1 MLEIIKYPDE
11 RLRTKTEPVRV
22 VDDDSRRIVD
32 EMAEIMY
39 SAPGVGLAANQVGVH
54 KRIAV
59 IDVEYTDGD
68 PSLIVLINPEIIER
82 HGEVVWE
89 EGCLSF
95 PDVTE
100 EITRSERVRV
110 RALDKSGNT
119 FEVEADGLLA
129 VALQHEIDH
138 LDGVLLIDH
147 LSFLKR
153 KMIHRQLSKQKRAG

>member
-1 MLEIIKYPDE
+1 MLEIVKYPDE
-11 RLRTKTEPVRV
+11 RLRNKTEPVGV
-22 VDDDSRRIVD
+22 VDDDTRRIVD

-39 SAPGVGLAANQVGVH
+39 SAPGIGLAANQVGVL

-68 PSLIVLINPEIIER
+68 PSLIVLINPEIVER
-82 HGEVVWE
+82 QGEIIWE

-100 EITRSERVRV
+100 EITRFESVRV
-110 RALDKSGNT
+110 RALNRIGNT

-129 VALQHEIDH
+129 IALQHEIDH

-153 KMIHRQLSKQKRAG
+153 KIIHRQLSKQKRAG